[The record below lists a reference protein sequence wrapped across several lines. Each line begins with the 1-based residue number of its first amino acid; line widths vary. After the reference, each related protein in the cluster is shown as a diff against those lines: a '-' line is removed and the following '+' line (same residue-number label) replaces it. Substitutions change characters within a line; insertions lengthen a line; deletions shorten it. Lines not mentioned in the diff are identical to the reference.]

1 MIQIM
6 RKAIGSKN
14 LYIVVVLG
22 SILLIACV
30 SVGIGI
36 SYQETKTDS
45 ISRIADDNNTFSD
58 LSRNMTVQ
66 IGS

>member
-1 MIQIM
+1 M

-22 SILLIACV
+22 SILLIACG
-30 SVGIGI
+30 SVNIGI

-45 ISRIADDNNTFSD
+45 ISLIADDNNTFSD

-66 IGS
+66 TGS